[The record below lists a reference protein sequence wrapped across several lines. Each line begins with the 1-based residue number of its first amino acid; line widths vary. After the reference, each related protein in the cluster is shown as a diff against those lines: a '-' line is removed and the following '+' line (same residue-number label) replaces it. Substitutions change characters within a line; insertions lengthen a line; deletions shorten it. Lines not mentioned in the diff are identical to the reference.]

1 MKTFLMLPASKNQS
15 PQNQGLAYNV
25 AEGSTT
31 NLICAHFQSRIM
43 NYDNKKVAGLLGFV
57 AIVQTVLVI
66 FICEVLYSNYNVG
79 QQYISDLGN
88 WSLASNYAA
97 IFNTSMVLAG
107 ILGIASAYFIQ
118 QAFKNRLFTSL
129 LMINAFCTILI
140 GVFAEDISMPAHGI
154 SALISLIVG
163 LGATFMTYKFV
174 KLPLSYAAIIL
185 GGVTV
190 FAVVIQASGNYL
202 GLGLGGIERLEIY
215 PSLLWGL
222 VFDAYLIGEA
232 SSTALTSKT

>member
-1 MKTFLMLPASKNQS
+1 
-15 PQNQGLAYNV
+15 
-25 AEGSTT
+25 
-31 NLICAHFQSRIM
+31 M
-43 NYDNKKVAGLLGFV
+43 NYDSKKLAGLLGFV
-57 AIVQTVLVI
+57 ALAQII
-66 FICEVLYSNYNVG
+66 IAIIICEAVYSGYSVG

-88 WSLASNYAA
+88 WSLAGNYAA
-97 IFNTSMVLAG
+97 IFNVSMIFAG
-107 ILGIASAYFIQ
+107 TLGIASAYFIQ

-154 SALISLIVG
+154 SALISLIFG
-163 LGATFMTYKFV
+163 LGATFMSSKFV
-174 KLPLSYAAIIL
+174 KSPLSYAPIIM
-185 GGVTV
+185 GGVIIV
-190 FAVVIQASGNYL
+190 AVVLQGSGNYL

-232 SSTALTSKT
+232 SNTALASKA